1 MSDKIE
7 LHDSWVAAEQDGRVL
22 VLRLCPAYVHH
33 WEQIDGHWVG
43 EGRSQTAE
51 ITLTDGTLE
60 PYLDGR
66 LLILQKEEPSVVSDG
81 WLEVDGQRYDNILP
95 VSLSKIGAVRGR
107 LELIGAPA
115 IEFSALG
122 IEIRLLGESKFVES
136 LPPEWAPDRE
146 AG

>member
-1 MSDKIE
+1 MIDRIE
-7 LHDSWVAAEQDGRVL
+7 LHDSRVAAEQDGRVI

-33 WEQIDGHWVG
+33 WEQIDGRWVG

-60 PYLDGR
+60 PYL
-66 LLILQKEEPSVVSDG
+66 EETSDVSDG
-81 WLEVDGQRYDNILP
+81 WLEVDGERYDDMLP
-95 VSLSKIGAVRGR
+95 VSISKIGAVRGR
-107 LELIGAPA
+107 LELLGAPA
-115 IEFSALG
+115 IEFSAQG
-122 IEIRLLGESKFVES
+122 IAIRLLGRPDFVES